1 MMTLITLSVTHQNYS
16 FLCFSFLLAEL
27 TELLVK
33 SLIPVEGL
41 KVDSAVGYFFLCVA
55 LLRWAGL

>member
-1 MMTLITLSVTHQNYS
+1 MPLITLSVTHQNSS

-27 TELLVK
+27 TVLVK

-41 KVDSAVGYFFLCVA
+41 KVDSAVGYFFLCDA